1 MSATIALGRRAL
13 REAIRQPDA
22 LFMTMFIPIFF
33 LVVNTGQA
41 ADIFP
46 SESTDFLE
54 GQGYGAF
61 QLPITLLLAA
71 SFGMA
76 ALFLVEEIEGGYFDK
91 LRAIPVPRYSIVLG
105 RLVAEGA
112 KGIVLSSVIVLIAL
126 PFGISIASGVPG
138 FLLLIALGA
147 LWGVVYAGFMQL
159 IALKTR
165 SAAATNSGGLIFF
178 PLLFLTPNFVPREL
192 LTEPMEVAA
201 SVNPVTYLMEAMR
214 SLILNDIDWGD
225 VLPGFGVIAVFGVI
239 MLVLNV
245 RMIKSYD

>member
-1 MSATIALGRRAL
+1 MSATLALGTRSL
-13 REAIRQPDA
+13 REAVRQPDA

-46 SESTDFLE
+46 TESTDFLE

-91 LRAIPVPRYSIVLG
+91 LRAIPIPRYSIVLG

-138 FLLLIALGA
+138 FVLIIALSA

-201 SVNPVTYLMEAMR
+201 TLNPVTYLMEALR
-214 SLILNDIDWGD
+214 SLILDDLDWEKI
-225 VLPGFGVIAVFGVI
+225 LPGFGVVAAAGVV
-239 MLVLNV
+239 MLVLNI
-245 RMIKSYD
+245 RMIKTYD

>member
-1 MSATIALGRRAL
+1 MSATMTLGRRGL
-13 REAIRQPDA
+13 REALRQPDA
-22 LFMTMFIPIFF
+22 LFMTMFIPLFF

-41 ADIFP
+41 AEIFP
-46 SESTDFLE
+46 SASTDFLE

-91 LRAIPVPRYSIVLG
+91 LRAIPVPRYAIVLG
-105 RLVAEGA
+105 RLVAEGV
-112 KGIVLSSVIVLIAL
+112 KGVVLSTVIVLLAL
-126 PFGISIASGVPG
+126 PFGITIASGIPG
-138 FLLLIALGA
+138 FLLLVLLSS

-201 SVNPVTYLMEAMR
+201 TLNPVTYLMEALR
-214 SLILNDIDWGD
+214 SLILDDLAWSKIW
-225 VLPGFGVIAVFGVI
+225 PGFAVLFALGAV
-239 MLVLNV
+239 MLVLNI
-245 RMIKSYD
+245 RMIQRYD

>member
-1 MSATIALGRRAL
+1 VSATIALGFRSV
-13 REAIRQPDA
+13 REALRQPDA
-22 LFMTMFIPIFF
+22 LFMTMFIPLFF

-46 SESTDFLE
+46 SETTDFLE
-54 GQGYGAF
+54 GQGYAAF

-91 LRAIPVPRYSIVLG
+91 LRAIPIPRYSIVLG

-112 KGIVLSSVIVLIAL
+112 KGIVLASVILLAAL
-126 PFGISIASGVPG
+126 PFGITIASGVVG
-138 FLLLIALGA
+138 FVLLVALTA
-147 LWGVVYAGFMQL
+147 LWGIVYAGFMQL

-178 PLLFLTPNFVPREL
+178 PLLFLTPNFVPRDL

-201 SVNPVTYLMEAMR
+201 TLNPVTYLMEALR
-214 SLILNDIDWGD
+214 SLILEDLDWETI
-225 VLPGFGVIAVFGVI
+225 LPGFGVVAVLGAV
-239 MLVLNV
+239 MLVMNV
-245 RMIKSYD
+245 RMIKRYD